1 MDARFIM
8 KRPFYIY
15 GIDDHP
21 PIIHSLLYALQWAV
35 ILFPAL
41 IVVATLGG
49 KALGLAPQGEVRF
62 LQMTL
67 LTTGLFTAVQCFW
80 GHRYPLLDGPSAA
93 LLLTFIVLA
102 PLGIEVIQGG
112 TLLGGFLLMAFVLTG
127 QFSKVVKLA
136 TPNVVGVILMLI
148 SFTLLPHLTRTMM
161 GVDALHPEGQPLIF
175 YLSMLLVMVMA
186 MLSHWLK
193 GFLKTIALLFGMIGG
208 ALAFH
213 FLTTPDWDRLIHAGW
228 FDMPSPWMPGSPVFY
243 WPAVIALATSYIAVV
258 VNSLGSINGIAAIT
272 DTDRLSGG
280 LSRGVFL
287 NGLGGVLCG
296 IFGTVGLATYSM
308 SPGVILANRVASR
321 YATAYCG
328 VLFVVAAFVPKV
340 AALLAAVPSPVVGAA
355 LCVAMGAQVGAA
367 LAIVAS
373 RGLTSRD
380 YYVVGLP
387 VIIGTLVGFL
397 PESFL
402 DEVSPGLRVF
412 LGNGLIVGIA
422 LVLLLE
428 HVLMRRTADRP

>member
-1 MDARFIM
+1 M
-8 KRPFYIY
+8 KKPSYIY

-21 PIIHSLLYALQWAV
+21 PIIHSLLYAFQWAI

-41 IVVATLGG
+41 IVVANLGG
-49 KALGLAPQGEVRF
+49 KALGLDPEGEVRF
-62 LQMTL
+62 FQMTL
-67 LTTGLFTAVQCFW
+67 FTSGLFTAIQCLW

-112 TLLGGFLLMAFVLTG
+112 MLLGGLLLMAFVLTG
-127 QFSKVVKLA
+127 QLRKAVKLA

-148 SFTLLPHLTRTMM
+148 SFTLLPHLARTMM
-161 GVDALHPEGQPLIF
+161 GMDALHPEGRPLIF

-186 MLSHWLK
+186 MLSHWLT
-193 GFLKTIALLFGMIGG
+193 GFLKTIALLFGMVLGT
-208 ALAFH
+208 LVFS
-213 FLTTPDWDRLIHAGW
+213 FLTTSGWDSLLHAGW
-228 FDMPSPWMPGSPVFY
+228 FDMPSPWMPGTPIFY
-243 WPAVIALATSYIAVV
+243 WPAVIALAASYIAVV
-258 VNSLGSINGIAAIT
+258 VNSIGSLNGIAAIT
-272 DTDRLSGG
+272 DADRLSRGTA
-280 LSRGVFL
+280 RGVFL
-287 NGLGGVLCG
+287 NGLGGAVCG
-296 IFGTVGLATYSM
+296 LFGTVGPATYSM
-308 SPGVILANRVASR
+308 SPGVVLANRVASR

-328 VLFVVAAFVPKV
+328 MLFVVAAFVPKV
-340 AALLAAVPSPVVGAA
+340 AALLAAVPAPVVGAA

-387 VIIGTLVGFL
+387 VVFGTLVALL

-402 DEVSPGLRVF
+402 IEMSPGLRVF

-428 HVLMRRTADRP
+428 HVLMRKTTDRP